1 MWRKITLIVLLFFGA
16 KAYAQS
22 PLCSSYPT
30 SFCCEYVSSITI
42 NGKQYNGSTGFQSSS
57 GGTGPNGYYDYTG
70 NAVPT
75 IKAGQQISISYT
87 AKTSSNYREYF
98 KLWFDFNGNGDL
110 SDAGELVHNVD
121 YTWSGTKTITASFTV
136 PTSVYNGQVYMRFI
150 MVYSSSP
157 TLCGNY
163 SYGNTFDFVTTI
175 TGATDP
181 FSYSGYIYNARG
193 EGIENVPVKLYSKLK
208 TASTYTL
215 LSTHNTDSTGFY
227 KLATSRDTV
236 SYDFQMRIETL
247 TISNP
252 TANDADTFT
261 QKIFSQ
267 NSLAEDFY
275 KMDVNNDDN
284 LSITDE
290 YLVYMKVIERPWRT
304 GVPNYRLFTPSD
316 WSTITSSSSN
326 LKSIYSGQQTYT
338 ITGLTNKG
346 SSNYYLIRTGYAN

>member
-1 MWRKITLIVLLFFGA
+1 MWRKITLIILLLFGS

-22 PLCSSYPT
+22 PLCSSNATNFGY
-30 SFCCEYVSSITI
+30 EYVASVTI
-42 NGKQYNGSTGFQSSS
+42 NGKKFNGNTGYS
-57 GGTGPNGYYDYTG
+57 GPGYYDYAYSTQ
-70 NAVPT
+70 AVPT
-75 IKAGQQISISYT
+75 ITAGQSISISYT
-87 AKTSSNYREYF
+87 AQTKSNYMEYF
-98 KLWFDFNGNGDL
+98 KLWIDFNGNGDL
-110 SDAGELVHNVD
+110 TDAGELIHSYNVS
-121 YTWSGTKTITASFTV
+121 WSGTKTVTASFIV

-181 FSYSGYIYNARG
+181 FSYSGYIYDSKG
-193 EGIENVPVKLYSKLK
+193 QGVENVPVKLYYKLK
-208 TASTYTL
+208 SATSYTY

-227 KLATSRDTV
+227 KLATSKDTV
-236 SYDFQMRIETL
+236 SNDFQMRLETL

-252 TANDADTFT
+252 TSNDADSFT
-261 QKIFSQ
+261 NLIYSQ
-267 NSLAEDFY
+267 NPVAEDYY

-284 LSITDE
+284 LSITDI
-290 YLVYMKVIERPWRT
+290 YLIYMKLIGRPWRT
-304 GVPNYRLFTPSD
+304 GVPNYRLFTPSE

-338 ITGLTNKG
+338 VTGLINKG
-346 SSNYYLIRTGYAN
+346 SSNYYLVRTGYSD